1 MFQVPDPYTAFNNYQ
16 ILRMCKAVYDYK
28 KEFMKHLDEIRIEGD
43 YFYDT
48 FWCCIS
54 CTIKKV
60 RQYYSENWE
69 GEIMFIR
76 DPRIDAYFQLACEF
90 GRLSGTPE
98 DQNKHIKD
106 ALSAIDSALCYHDS
120 CYDCDFRYNKKTG
133 KGCRIILAPFAE
145 FSNYYEIV
153 EGMIGMV
160 EFFEEKTEKLRKE
173 IESLKRLE
181 AAA

>member
-28 KEFMKHLDEIRIEGD
+28 KDLMQHLDGIHIEGD
-43 YFYDT
+43 YFYDA
-48 FWCCIS
+48 FWICIS

-76 DPRIDAYFQLACEF
+76 DPWIDEYLHFAYEF

-98 DQNKHIKD
+98 DQNTYIKD
-106 ALSAIDSALCYHDS
+106 ALSTIDNALCYQDS
-120 CYDCDFRYNKKTG
+120 RYDCDFRYNKKTG
-133 KGCRIILAPFAE
+133 KGCRIILAPFAD

-160 EFFEEKTEKLRKE
+160 DFFEQRIEKLRKE